1 MPAMLFDVGD
11 WVSSIPTSV
20 AALQED
26 FSHKSETSSS
36 VGPSWPPA
44 FDSEGGKQSSISML
58 GEVVT
63 GPDEVIP
70 T

>member
-1 MPAMLFDVGD
+1 MPATLFDVGD
-11 WVSSIPTSV
+11 WVSRIPTSV
-20 AALQED
+20 AVLQER
-26 FSHKSETSSS
+26 FNHKSETSSS
-36 VGPSWPPA
+36 VGPICPPL
-44 FDSEGGKQSSISML
+44 FDSEGGKQSSISLL